1 MSWAGHVACMG
12 EMRSV
17 HKVLV
22 RKPEGKKSLTRPR
35 NRQEDNIRMD
45 QLQALVNMVM
55 NIKVP

>member
-1 MSWAGHVACMG
+1 MG